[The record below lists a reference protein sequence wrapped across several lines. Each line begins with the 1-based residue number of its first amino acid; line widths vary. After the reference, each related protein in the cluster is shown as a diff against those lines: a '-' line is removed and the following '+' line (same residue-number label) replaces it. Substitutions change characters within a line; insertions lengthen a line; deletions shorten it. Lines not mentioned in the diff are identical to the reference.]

1 MRAINKMKARDERD
15 GYAHKHTV
23 AALQCSCI
31 FHCQIETE
39 VEGMLTTRLHC
50 IYCRKKQSEGER
62 ERERDWGNWCFRVV
76 ILSVVPRILQ
86 QGPGSY
92 IIPPLSHTH
101 THSYSLLWQNTLL
114 LSNIVQHRAALPAFI
129 NRAMQAQRALDSAA
143 SRTAEALRELVGRL
157 VVLASWEWLTFRCA
171 SENETNRNKHFL
183 GGQIENIFKFF
194 QKMKIC
200 NLLGIEMQVN

>member
-1 MRAINKMKARDERD
+1 MRETATHTNTQSPLFNAAAFFIVKLKQRWRGCWRQGYIVFTAGRNRARAR
-15 GYAHKHTV
+15 G
-23 AALQCSCI
+23 
-31 FHCQIETE
+31 
-39 VEGMLTTRLHC
+39 
-50 IYCRKKQSEGER
+50 
-62 ERERDWGNWCFRVV
+62 RERDWGNWCFRVV

-129 NRAMQAQRALDSAA
+129 NRAMQAQRSLDSAA

-171 SENETNRNKHFL
+171 SENETNRNKHLL

>member
-1 MRAINKMKARDERD
+1 MRADKQNESERWERWLRTQTHSRRSSMQLHFSLSNWNRGGGD
-15 GYAHKHTV
+15 ADDKVTLYL
-23 AALQCSCI
+23 LQE
-31 FHCQIETE
+31 ETE
-39 VEGMLTTRLHC
+39 RG
-50 IYCRKKQSEGER
+50 
-62 ERERDWGNWCFRVV
+62 RERDWGNWCFRVV

-101 THSYSLLWQNTLL
+101 THSYSLLWHNTLL

-129 NRAMQAQRALDSAA
+129 NRAMQAQRSLDSAA

-157 VVLASWEWLTFRCA
+157 VVLVSWEWLTFRYA